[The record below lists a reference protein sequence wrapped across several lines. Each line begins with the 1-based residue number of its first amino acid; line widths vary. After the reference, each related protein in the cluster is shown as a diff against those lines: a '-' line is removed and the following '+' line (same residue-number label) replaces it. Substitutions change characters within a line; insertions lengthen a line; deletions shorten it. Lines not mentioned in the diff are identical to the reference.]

1 MYVEIGG
8 KEINTAKRVTK
19 SVPKSGHARS
29 GNVAKE
35 YMKVLR
41 GGKESK
47 CRWIPLSTLLVSQA
61 ALPRKKDGVPTPALV
76 GPTRTPCCLETQVH
90 ASIP

>member
-8 KEINTAKRVTK
+8 KEINTAKQVTK

-29 GNVAKE
+29 GNLAE
-35 YMKVLR
+35 ECMKSK

-47 CRWIPLSTLLVSQA
+47 RRWIPLSTLLVSQA
-61 ALPRKKDGVPTPALV
+61 ALPRKKDDVPTPALV
-76 GPTRTPCCLETQVH
+76 GPTRTPCCLEIQVR
-90 ASIP
+90 ID